1 MSGRSSSI
9 RGQRLTDPAAL
20 PLCVALP
27 PSLTAAPLC
36 VGVCCPPSLKLSS
49 HIIGQ
54 SCMGGSDSFF
64 FRHSQALRHSRSALT
79 PPVQRRH
86 TRLADDQ
93 NGSRAAHSATARR
106 LCNDDDTSDLLTTKM
121 AHELLIACA
130 LACLRMTV
138 SPVASH
144 SLGAPGAFPSSTSND
159 FSAGA
164 DFSASARHRSRA
176 VRARTSFPW
185 PTPHVCRRRARVCSM
200 PLWEESSPQLYWP
213 QSAGE
218 FFLCVRRAAAIGWSE
233 QHGSCGSV
241 AGMLANW
248 TFTET
253 AIPPRGC
260 TASCY
265 VFRSMTP
272 PACAALPTFSLQ

>member
-1 MSGRSSSI
+1 MRAGMLENDGEPGR
-9 RGQRLTDPAAL
+9 
-20 PLCVALP
+20 VAL
-27 PSLTAAPLC
+27 A
-36 VGVCCPPSLKLSS
+36 
-49 HIIGQ
+49 
-54 SCMGGSDSFF
+54 
-64 FRHSQALRHSRSALT
+64 RHSGGVSKLDEQRFLCRRRFQCLSQTPISRS
-79 PPVQRRH
+79 
-86 TRLADDQ
+86 TRAHVVSVAD
-93 NGSRAAHSATARR
+93 A
-106 LCNDDDTSDLLTTKM
+106 
-121 AHELLIACA
+121 
-130 LACLRMTV
+130 ACL
-138 SPVASH
+138 
-144 SLGAPGAFPSSTSND
+144 
-159 FSAGA
+159 
-164 DFSASARHRSRA
+164 
-176 VRARTSFPW
+176 
-185 PTPHVCRRRARVCSM
+185 PTAPHVCRRRARVCSM

>member
-1 MSGRSSSI
+1 M
-9 RGQRLTDPAAL
+9 TDPAAL

-54 SCMGGSDSFF
+54 SCMGEADSFF
-64 FRHSQALRHSRSALT
+64 FYCT
-79 PPVQRRH
+79 P
-86 TRLADDQ
+86 
-93 NGSRAAHSATARR
+93 
-106 LCNDDDTSDLLTTKM
+106 LCNDDDTLDLLTTKM
-121 AHELLIACA
+121 AHELLIACV

-200 PLWEESSPQLYWP
+200 PLWEESSPPLYWP

>member
-1 MSGRSSSI
+1 
-9 RGQRLTDPAAL
+9 
-20 PLCVALP
+20 
-27 PSLTAAPLC
+27 
-36 VGVCCPPSLKLSS
+36 
-49 HIIGQ
+49 
-54 SCMGGSDSFF
+54 
-64 FRHSQALRHSRSALT
+64 
-79 PPVQRRH
+79 
-86 TRLADDQ
+86 
-93 NGSRAAHSATARR
+93 
-106 LCNDDDTSDLLTTKM
+106 M
-121 AHELLIACA
+121 AHELLIACV

-272 PACAALPTFSLQ
+272 RRMRRAANIFATVIGAPGRPHAKQLCAHLQGNVPPPASTTRLSTRAPSSTEIIPLARRVTLASV